1 MNHCRNKGIA
11 CLEVSIMGP
20 PNAWQAHRLQKFV
33 LKRPLLYVC
42 RNEKLAIQVLAE
54 STLAA
59 QEAVIQYLAAAAGL
73 QQWGQASLAFLTLQK
88 SEHGLSTHQLSE
100 AIESTLE
107 DSFRVRDPPVRSH
120 WLAQSTIP
128 VCGQRLGIFSGRGY
142 MKPSLWLI
150 F

>member
-1 MNHCRNKGIA
+1 M
-11 CLEVSIMGP
+11 
-20 PNAWQAHRLQKFV
+20 
-33 LKRPLLYVC
+33 
-42 RNEKLAIQVLAE
+42 LAE

-107 DSFRVRDPPVRSH
+107 DSFRVRVLPVMSH
-120 WLAQSTIP
+120 RLAQSTIS
-128 VCGQRLGIFSGRGY
+128 VCRQRLGIFSGRGLEAESVACLLACLLDAQNAVECIVLSGALAVQRWSA
-142 MKPSLWLI
+142 PDSCL
-150 F
+150 